1 MGSINKQISRY
12 EITAVFTHPDAIVD
26 VVLVHGLNG
35 DPQRTWSS
43 LDGKGV
49 FWPADLL
56 PQSLGKIRAN
66 ILVYGYNAD
75 VYTTSKSRKSASNN
89 FISQHAQTLV
99 TNLTLYRKSER
110 TSRNPIIF
118 VAHSLGGLLVKR
130 ALLYS
135 NDVTDRNQEDA
146 RSIFISTYGII
157 FLGTPHAGSDM
168 ATWGLVLQR
177 MADAIAP
184 RKVFESESILLKT
197 LKRDNETLESISN
210 HFLDIYQRFKIHMA
224 HENHKTD
231 VKGTKMIVVDTASA
245 GPQLP
250 GVIYYGIEATHS
262 GMCKYDS
269 ASAPGYRNVSTAI
282 RDWAEEA
289 PTVIRTRWE
298 IESNN
303 RSVRAQS
310 EAAERT
316 RGYRS
321 PTEISLPARGATCGK
336 TVETVEPNTSADT
349 RIAQVTEVASPTGIT
364 STTYYYSPSGSVRE
378 TSTPRPLF
386 VHPDRFRPNS
396 FFKGRKDELHSLHK
410 LLTDPRRRSE
420 GTSAVLVQGIP
431 GAGKTHLARQYVFN
445 HKEDYPGG
453 IYWIRSTTLQDMEDG
468 FWRIA
473 KTEAIRGMAAQ
484 EEKKD
489 LSNPQKMV
497 EIVRSWFNESENWLL
512 VFDGIRFG
520 DDAVLDFI
528 PDRPNS
534 SLIYTSTERA
544 EPGAYRLD
552 NPSILKLGLLPV
564 QDAQELLLEEMGKK
578 QPYTIDD
585 LRRAQDLVQLMGRLP
600 LMIHA
605 AALQMNATREPLAKY
620 LKSFRDTPKVGV
632 LPAYKTIRDQLQ
644 KRGDIT
650 ALNLIYILS
659 FFSQSMPVEMLVLGL
674 KALDKRTP
682 VKTATARHKRSLTQ
696 TFVTLIN
703 FALVE
708 RNETDDPSSSSQSSR
723 QSVDLTPEPLDT
735 LRVHSIVQAFFVE
748 LLAEEEQLE
757 FWLER
762 AVRVFCHSFDEA
774 DARINQDSDTGLP
787 DDYRQYIRHGKKL
800 MEHLDR
806 YKHSNISEKA
816 RGQTNLQQ

>member
-1 MGSINKQISRY
+1 GSINKQISRY

-35 DPQRTWSS
+35 DPEKTWTSR
-43 LDGKGV
+43 DGKGV

-56 PQSLGKIRAN
+56 PQSLGKTRAN
-66 ILVYGYNAD
+66 VLVYGYNAD
-75 VYTTSKSRKSASNN
+75 VYTTSKSHKSASDN

-110 TSRNPIIF
+110 TSSNPIIF

-135 NDVTDRNQEDA
+135 NDVRDRNQEDA
-146 RSIFISTYGII
+146 RAIFISTYGII
-157 FLGTPHAGSDM
+157 FLGTPHTGSDM

-184 RKVFESESILLKT
+184 RKVFESESVLLKT
-197 LKRDNETLESISN
+197 LKKDNETLEIINN
-210 HFLDIYQRFKIHMA
+210 HFLDVYQRFQIHMA

-231 VKGTKMIVVDTASA
+231 VKGTKMIVVDAKSAS
-245 GPQLP
+245 PQLP
-250 GVIYYGIEATHS
+250 GVTYYGIEATHS
-262 GMCKYDS
+262 GMCKFDS
-269 ASAPGYRNVSTAI
+269 ISAPGYRNVSTAI
-282 RDWAEEA
+282 RNWAEEA
-289 PTVIRTRWE
+289 PPVIWTRWE
-298 IESNN
+298 IETDD
-303 RSVRAQS
+303 RRTRAQS

-316 RGYRS
+316 RNYRNTTGTS
-321 PTEISLPARGATCGK
+321 SLDFRNVHAT
-336 TVETVEPNTSADT
+336 
-349 RIAQVTEVASPTGIT
+349 QVSSPTG
-364 STTYYYSPSGSVRE
+364 TTGTVCYSPSGSVRQL
-378 TSTPRPLF
+378 STPRPLF

-396 FFKGRKDELHSLHK
+396 FFKGREEELRSLHR
-410 LLTDPRRRSE
+410 LLTDSKRRLE
-420 GTSAVLVQGIP
+420 GTSAVLIQGIP

-445 HKEDYPGG
+445 HKDDYPGG

-473 KTEAIRGMAAQ
+473 KTEAIRGMVGQ

-489 LSNPQKMV
+489 LLNPQKMV
-497 EIVRSWFNESENWLL
+497 EIVRTWFNESENWLL

-520 DDAVLDFI
+520 DNAVLDFI

-552 NPSILKLGLLPV
+552 NPNIMKLGLLPV

-578 QPYTIDD
+578 QPYTTDD

-620 LKSFRDTPKVGV
+620 LKSFRDTPRVGI
-632 LPAYKTIRDQLQ
+632 LPAYKTVRDQLQ
-644 KRGDIT
+644 KRGDIA

-659 FFSQSMPVEMLVLGL
+659 FFSQSMPVEMLALGL

-682 VKTATARHKRSLTQ
+682 VKTETTRHKRSLTH

-708 RNETDDPSSSSQSSR
+708 RNETDDIPSSSSQSSR
-723 QSVDLTPEPLDT
+723 QSVDLVAEPLDT
-735 LRVHSIVQAFFVE
+735 LRVHSIVQAFFIE
-748 LLAEEEQLE
+748 LLAEEGQLV

-762 AVRVFCHSFDEA
+762 AVRVFCRSFDEA
-774 DARINQDSDTGLP
+774 YAKMNTDPDTGLP

-806 YKHSNISEKA
+806 HEHSNTYHKA
-816 RGQTNLQQ
+816 REQTNAHR